1 MYTGCS
7 ERQSR
12 RGRFSEVTAWWW
24 AQAAANPVSPS
35 KFPGSRELAGN
46 FPDSGSERAFW
57 TPINKDDQLLTSK
70 FPTHRSREFFDA
82 QQGIS
87 YAEQGHLEARRSAH
101 SETKQLSVHRQAHA
115 QGSSKSLTCSA
126 ERTGVRS
133 RTERCYPSGRRA
145 LRTPLPRG
153 EWRGRGGA
161 AGRCHHQRRASC
173 RSRPP
178 RSLTTPSSSSCLR
191 PRRARTASPSCP
203 RV

>member
-57 TPINKDDQLLTSK
+57 TPINKHDQLLTSK

-133 RTERCYPSGRRA
+133 RTERCYPSGTKSPPNPAAERRMA
-145 LRTPLPRG
+145 GSWWCSRSCITN
-153 EWRGRGGA
+153 GG
-161 AGRCHHQRRASC
+161 HHAEVDH
-173 RSRPP
+173 PE
-178 RSLTTPSSSSCLR
+178 
-191 PRRARTASPSCP
+191 A
-203 RV
+203 